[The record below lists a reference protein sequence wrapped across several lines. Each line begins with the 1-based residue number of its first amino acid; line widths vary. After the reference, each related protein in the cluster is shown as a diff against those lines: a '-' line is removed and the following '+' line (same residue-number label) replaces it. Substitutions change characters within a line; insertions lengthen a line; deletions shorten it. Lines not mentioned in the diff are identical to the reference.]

1 MSIFEYDQEKHIKLE
16 RKQAWKEGRE
26 AGIAEG
32 RAAGIA
38 EGREAGIAEGRE
50 AGITE
55 GKAAG
60 KAEGE
65 KLMLTKLIQKKL
77 LRGKTPAQIAE
88 ELEEERPVIEDIIK
102 KYF

>member
-16 RKQAWKEGRE
+16 RKEAGEEGRE

-32 RAAGIA
+32 RA
-38 EGREAGIAEGRE
+38 AGIAEGRE

>member
-16 RKQAWKEGRE
+16 RKQAWEEGRE

-32 RAAGIA
+32 RA
-38 EGREAGIAEGRE
+38 AGIAEGRE

-77 LRGKTPAQIAE
+77 LRGKTPAQLAG

>member
-16 RKQAWKEGRE
+16 WKQAWD
-26 AGIAEG
+26 
-32 RAAGIA
+32 
-38 EGREAGIAEGRE
+38 EGRE

-65 KLMLTKLIQKKL
+65 KLLLTKQIQKKL
-77 LRGKTPAQIAE
+77 LRGKTPAQIAD
-88 ELEEERPVIEDIIK
+88 ELEEDQSVIKELIK
-102 KYF
+102 GIGNQNGF